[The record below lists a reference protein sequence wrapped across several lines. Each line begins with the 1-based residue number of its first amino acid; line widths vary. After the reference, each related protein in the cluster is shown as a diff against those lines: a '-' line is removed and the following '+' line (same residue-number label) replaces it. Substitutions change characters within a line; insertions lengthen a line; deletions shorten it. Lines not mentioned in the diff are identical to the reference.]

1 MTGTSASSPTECV
14 TWLFDRDD
22 DKGWLAYDEESCT
35 LLEKMF
41 QKYSNSGESM
51 NRKEA
56 ADPIVFLQD
65 GKYQVNVRSMEQ
77 VNVQTQFPR
86 LVQRR
91 SGC

>member
-1 MTGTSASSPTECV
+1 VNANFIG
-14 TWLFDRDD
+14 DD
-22 DKGWLAYDEESCT
+22 FEGWLAYDEESCDI
-35 LLEKMF
+35 LEDTF
-41 QKYSNSGESM
+41 QKFSNPDETM

-56 ADPIVFLQD
+56 IDPLVLLQG

-77 VNVQTQFPR
+77 INVQTQFPR